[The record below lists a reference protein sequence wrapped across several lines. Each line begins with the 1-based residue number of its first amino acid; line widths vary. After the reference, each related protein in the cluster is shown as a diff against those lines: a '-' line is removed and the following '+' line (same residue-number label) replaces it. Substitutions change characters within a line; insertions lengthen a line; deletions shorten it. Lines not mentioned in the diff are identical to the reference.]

1 MLANDYYEFL
11 GVAHHE
17 EKKER
22 LTNDEVATNQQENDL
37 NTAKMVDCLRESF
50 DKVNK
55 MFGLNIKV
63 SVNKNANVMNDTDI
77 DSTLASKGGY
87 NG

>member
-1 MLANDYYEFL
+1 
-11 GVAHHE
+11 
-17 EKKER
+17 
-22 LTNDEVATNQQENDL
+22 
-37 NTAKMVDCLRESF
+37 MVDCLRESF

-63 SVNKNANVMNDTDI
+63 SVNKNANVMNDTNI
-77 DSTLASKGGY
+77 ESTLASKGGY